1 MKAIVVGMGVQ
12 GLKRKKFLGKDFK
25 FSVDIKKKSDFKNIK
40 KIPVKLYDS
49 VFVCAPDNQ
58 KLKLI
63 KYALEKEKNVLV
75 EKPLIGNNNKIKKLE
90 QLANKNKLF
99 TYTAYNHR
107 FEPAILKA
115 REIILKKKIG
125 KIYYARM
132 FYGNGTSLLVKKS
145 KWRDKKKG
153 IITDLGSHL
162 LDLSLF
168 LFKGKLEKLK
178 LIQANKFEN
187 KSPDHALFSLK
198 IKNIIVNLEM
208 NYTMW
213 KNSFYLDLIGSKG
226 SLHIDSLC
234 KWSNSKLTLRKRKL
248 PSGKPIEKTI
258 IYKKGD
264 PTWKKENSFF
274 KNQIKSKSKT
284 NLEKDILINKSLNKL
299 F

>member
-12 GLKRKKFLGKDFK
+12 GSKRKKFLGKDFK
-25 FSVDIKKKSDFKNIK
+25 FSVDLEKKSDFKNIK
-40 KIPVKLYDS
+40 KVPVKSYDS

-58 KLKLI
+58 KLRLI
-63 KYALEKEKNVLV
+63 KYALEKKKNILI
-75 EKPLIGNNNKIKKLE
+75 EKPLIGETSKIKKIE

-99 TYTAYNHR
+99 IYTAYNHR
-107 FEPAILKA
+107 FEPALIKA
-115 REIILKKKIG
+115 KEIILKKKVG
-125 KIYYARM
+125 RIYYARM
-132 FYGNGTSLLVKKS
+132 FYGNGTSLLVRKS

-162 LDLSLF
+162 LDISLF
-168 LFKGKLEKLK
+168 LFNGKLGKLK

-198 IKNIIVNLEM
+198 IKNMIVNLEM

-234 KWSNSKLTLRKRKL
+234 KWSNSKLTFRKRKF
-248 PSGKPIEKTI
+248 PSGKPSEKTI
-258 IYKKGD
+258 IFKKGD
-264 PTWKKENSFF
+264 PTWKIENNFF
-274 KNQIKSKSKT
+274 KNKIKIKSKT
-284 NLEKDILINKSLNKL
+284 NLQKDILINKSLNKL